1 MTDAGWERELAELRT
16 RQLAAEAMGGPDKV
30 RIQHDKGKL
39 TVRERI
45 AALLDP
51 DTFREVGSIAGSG
64 TYAPDGTLT
73 GFSPSNL
80 LFGRGRIEGR
90 PVVVSGD
97 DFTVRGGAADASIH
111 EKLNQAEQMANE
123 LRLPHVRLLDGSG
136 GGGSVKTLETTGHS
150 YIPAIP
156 GWNWA
161 VDNLASVPVVSLGL
175 GPIAGL
181 GAARLVSSHYSLLLR
196 QQGQMF
202 AAGPAIVSALGKSV
216 TKEELGGAEMHAR
229 SGSIDDMA
237 EDEED
242 AFAKARRFLSYL
254 PPSVEALPPRAV
266 PADATD
272 RSEPWLDSIVPRN
285 RRQVYKM
292 RRILEGVF
300 DTASV
305 FEIGRNWGRSAITAL
320 ARLDGWPVAVIASD
334 PMIYGGA
341 WTADTGQKLVRF
353 IDLAETFHLPV
364 VHLVDIPGLMVGV
377 EAERAGTIRSGA
389 RALASV
395 YQATVP
401 WCTVIVRKA
410 FGVAGAATADH
421 TRFHYRYAWPS
432 GDWGSLPVE
441 GGIEAA
447 YKAQLEASPDPAR
460 LREEIE
466 QRLNRARSPF
476 LTAERFL
483 VEEIIAPHDTR
494 PLLCEFANLAA
505 PLRRT
510 GRSAFGCRP

>member
-1 MTDAGWERELAELRT
+1 MTDVGWERELAELRE
-16 RQLAAEAMGGPDKV
+16 RQRAAEAMGGPDKV
-30 RIQHDKGKL
+30 RIQHGKGKL

-45 AALLDP
+45 AGLLDP
-51 DTFREVGSIAGSG
+51 ASFREIGSIAGAGS
-64 TYAPDGTLT
+64 YAPDGTLT

-80 LFGRGRIEGR
+80 LFGRGRIDGR
-90 PVVVSGD
+90 PVVISGD

-123 LRLPHVRLLDGSG
+123 LRLPHIRLLDGSG
-136 GGGSVKTLETTGHS
+136 GGGSVKTLETSGYT
-150 YIPAIP
+150 YVPAIP

-161 VDNLASVPVVSLGL
+161 VENLATVPVVSLGL

-181 GAARLVSSHYSLLLR
+181 GAVRLVTSHYALLLR
-196 QQGQMF
+196 EQGQMF
-202 AAGPAIVSALGKSV
+202 AAGPAIVSALGKTV

-229 SGSIDDMA
+229 SGSIDDIA
-237 EDEED
+237 ENEED

-254 PPSVEALPPRAV
+254 PSSIDSLSSRTPTDDP
-266 PADATD
+266 TD
-272 RSEPWLDSIVPRN
+272 RAEPWLDSIVPRS
-285 RRQVYKM
+285 RRHVYKM
-292 RRILEGVF
+292 RRILEAVLDEGSF
-300 DTASV
+300 
-305 FEIGRNWGRSAITAL
+305 FEIGCNWGRSAITGL

-353 IDLAETFHLPV
+353 VDLAETFHLPV
-364 VHLVDIPGLMVGV
+364 VHLVDIPGLMVGIA
-377 EAERAGTIRSGA
+377 AEQAGTVRHGA

-410 FGVAGAATADH
+410 FGVAGAATANH

-447 YKAQLEASPDPAR
+447 YKAQLEAAPDPDR
-460 LREEIE
+460 LRGEIE
-466 QRLNRARSPF
+466 ERLNRARSPF
-476 LTAERFL
+476 LTAEKFL
-483 VEEIIAPHDTR
+483 VEEIIAPRETR
-494 PLLCEFANLAA
+494 SLLCEFANLAA
-505 PLRRT
+505 PLRRS

>member
-1 MTDAGWERELAELRT
+1 MTDAGWEREIAELHE
-16 RQLAAEAMGGPDKV
+16 RQRAAEAMGGPDKV
-30 RIQHDKGKL
+30 RIQHGKGKL

-45 AALLDP
+45 AGLLDP
-51 DTFREVGSIAGSG
+51 ASFREVGSIAGAGS
-64 TYAPDGTLT
+64 YAPDGTLT

-80 LFGRGRIEGR
+80 LFGRGRIDGR

-136 GGGSVKTLETTGHS
+136 GGGSVKTLESSGHS

-161 VDNLASVPVVSLGL
+161 ISNLATVPVVSLGL

-181 GAARLVSSHYSLLLR
+181 GAARLVTSHYSLLLR

-202 AAGPAIVSALGKSV
+202 AAGPAIVSALGQNV

-229 SGSIDDMA
+229 SGSIDDIA
-237 EDEED
+237 EDEAD
-242 AFAKARRFLSYL
+242 AFAKTRRFLSYL
-254 PPSVEALPPRAV
+254 PQSIDSLAGRA
-266 PADATD
+266 PTTDPTD
-272 RSEPWLDSIVPRN
+272 RSEAWLDSIVPRS
-285 RRQVYKM
+285 RRHVYKM
-292 RRILEGVF
+292 RRILDGVLDAGSF
-300 DTASV
+300 
-305 FEIGRNWGRSAITAL
+305 FEIGRQWGRSVITGL

-341 WTADTGQKLVRF
+341 WTADSGQKLVRF
-353 IDLAETFHLPV
+353 IDLAETFHVPV

-377 EAERAGTIRSGA
+377 EAERNGTIRQGA

-401 WCTVIVRKA
+401 WCTVIIRKA
-410 FGVAGAATADH
+410 FGVAGAATANH

-447 YKAQLEASPDPAR
+447 YKAQLEASPDPVR
-460 LREEIE
+460 LRAEIE

-476 LTAERFL
+476 LTAEKFL
-483 VEEIIAPHDTR
+483 VEEIIAPRETR

-505 PLRRT
+505 PLRRV
-510 GRSAFGCRP
+510 GQSAFGYRP

>member
-1 MTDAGWERELAELRT
+1 MADEGWEREIAELRQ
-16 RQLAAEAMGGPDKV
+16 RQRAAEAMGGPDKV
-30 RIQHDKGKL
+30 EIQHAKGKL

-45 AALLDP
+45 GRLLDP
-51 DTFREVGSIAGSG
+51 GSFREVGSISGAG
-64 TYAPDGTLT
+64 TYAPDGTLA

-80 LFGRGRIEGR
+80 LFGRGRIDAQ

-123 LRLPHVRLLDGSG
+123 LRLPHIRLLDGSG
-136 GGGSVKTLETTGHS
+136 GGGSVKTLETSGYT

-161 VDNLASVPVVSLGL
+161 VENLATVPVVSLGL

-181 GAARLVSSHYSLLLR
+181 GAVRLVTSHYALLLR
-196 QQGQMF
+196 EKGQMF
-202 AAGPAIVSALGKSV
+202 AAGPAIVSAIGTPV
-216 TKEELGGAEMHAR
+216 TREELGGAEMHAR
-229 SGSIDDMA
+229 SGSIDDIA
-237 EDEED
+237 DDEED
-242 AFAKARRFLSYL
+242 AFARARRFLSYL
-254 PPSVEALPPRAV
+254 PPSIDSLAARAT
-266 PADATD
+266 PADPAD
-272 RSEPWLDSIVPRN
+272 RCEPWLDSMVPRN
-285 RRQVYKM
+285 RRHVYKM
-292 RRILEGVF
+292 RRILEGVLDAGSF
-300 DTASV
+300 
-305 FEIGRNWGRSAITAL
+305 FEIGRNWGRSIITGF

-353 IDLAETFHLPV
+353 VDLAETFHLPV
-364 VHLVDIPGLMVGV
+364 VHLADIPGLMVGPA
-377 EAERAGTIRSGA
+377 AEQAGTIRHGA

-401 WCTVIVRKA
+401 WCTIIVRKA
-410 FGVAGAATADH
+410 FGIAGAATANH

-447 YKAQLEASPDPAR
+447 YKSQLEAASEPGP
-460 LREEIE
+460 LRAQIEE
-466 QRLNRARSPF
+466 RLNRARSPF
-476 LTAERFL
+476 LTAEKFL
-483 VEEIIAPHDTR
+483 VEEIIAPRETR

-505 PLRRT
+505 PLRKV

>member
-1 MTDAGWERELAELRT
+1 MTDEGWSRELAELRE
-16 RQLAAEAMGGPDKV
+16 RQRAAEAMGGPDKV
-30 RIQHDKGKL
+30 AIQHAKGKL
-39 TVRERI
+39 SVRERV
-45 AALLDP
+45 ARLLDP
-51 DTFREVGSIAGSG
+51 GSFREVGSIAGSG

-73 GFSPSNL
+73 SFTPSNL

-90 PVVVSGD
+90 PVAVSGD

-136 GGGSVKTLETTGHS
+136 GGGSVKTLETSGHT

-161 VDNLASVPVVSLGL
+161 VDNLATVPVVSLGL

-181 GAARLVSSHYSLLLR
+181 GAVRLVNSHYSLLLR

-202 AAGPAIVSALGKSV
+202 AAGPAIVSALGQSV

-229 SGSIDDMA
+229 SGSIDDIA

-254 PPSVEALPPRAV
+254 PASIESLAERTPSSDPI
-266 PADATD
+266 D
-272 RSEPWLDSIVPRN
+272 RSEPWLDSIVPRS
-285 RRQVYKM
+285 RRHVYKM

-300 DTASV
+300 DEGSV
-305 FEIGRNWGRSAITAL
+305 FEIGRNWGRSVITAL
-320 ARLDGWPVAVIASD
+320 ARLDGWPVAVIAGD

-353 IDLAETFHLPV
+353 VDLAETFHLPV

-377 EAERAGTIRSGA
+377 EAERSGTIRQGA

-401 WCTVIVRKA
+401 WCTVIIRKA
-410 FGVAGAATADH
+410 FGVAGAATANH

-447 YKAQLEASPDPAR
+447 YKAQLAASSDPEK
-460 LREEIE
+460 LRGEIE
-466 QRLNRARSPF
+466 ERLNRARSPF
-476 LTAERFL
+476 LTAEKFL
-483 VEEIIAPHDTR
+483 VEEIIAPRDTR

-505 PLRRT
+505 PLRRV